1 MPNKLDL
8 HARRVLKQYAVISGD
23 AEATNHFR
31 KLGLASDEYLVEMRA
46 R

>member
-8 HARRVLKQYAVISGD
+8 HARRVLKQYA
-23 AEATNHFR
+23 AEVTTYFR
-31 KLGLASDEYLVEMRA
+31 KFGLASDEYLVEKRA

>member
-1 MPNKLDL
+1 MPHKLDL
-8 HARRVLKQYAVISGD
+8 HARRILKQYAVISGD

-31 KLGLASDEYLVEMRA
+31 KFGLASNEYLVEKRA